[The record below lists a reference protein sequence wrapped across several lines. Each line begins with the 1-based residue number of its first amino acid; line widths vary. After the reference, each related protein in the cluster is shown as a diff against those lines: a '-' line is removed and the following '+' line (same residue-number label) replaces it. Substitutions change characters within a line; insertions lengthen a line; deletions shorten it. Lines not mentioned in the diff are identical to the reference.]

1 MLAADPFCQYYADF
15 LEATYDCVDRLV
27 LNAYFPLGCSPGGF
41 RTWWRQLYGTDD
53 NLDNAHLMRLAG
65 RFARRIYGWAKK
77 NQVPVLK
84 CPGKQRADELVE
96 EACPVSPQRPG
107 VFCIVVKRAP
117 YPVWSVHR
125 YGQGG
130 IDIYHPK
137 QSPYVNH
144 YAFHIWDVAWG
155 HLVIK
160 VCGQPPFTAQILV
173 NGHEY
178 VACQAAQQGLK
189 FCKEDNCF
197 TDWTDA
203 AGLRKVADTVR
214 SPNVVGR
221 LQQICAHWLAKVC
234 LCLALDVAEQ
244 ERSGFHYEFAVY
256 QAEYS
261 RNLLF
266 REGRVLDKVLQG
278 VIDRTRSALDV
289 RTVKTIFGRRQRGG
303 GSGGQEP
310 RWEVVVERPSY
321 DLTVFKVHCGKL
333 TLKMYSKGERVLRS
347 EVIVH
352 NARELK
358 IGRRLEKFPEMV
370 TRLQAMLERFLQVL
384 RCVDVA
390 CLDDRTWED
399 LPQPSQVGKMRVAGV
414 NLNQPRLRAVLQA
427 VLALAVLPQ
436 RWGCA
441 AVAEKVREILGC
453 SSATYAARQAA
464 YDLKKLRGKELIR
477 KDGPRYYEASAEGL
491 QTIAALGVLQDKV
504 IKPVLA
510 KATNPKVRIK
520 PMTHGPIEAHYE
532 RVQEEIAGLFQ
543 AVGIPA

>member
-1 MLAADPFCQYYADF
+1 MIATDPFSQYYADF
-15 LEATYDCVDRLV
+15 LDATYDCVDRIV

-41 RTWWRQLYGTDD
+41 RTWWRRLYGTDD

-65 RFARRIYGWAKK
+65 RFSRRLHGWAHK
-77 NQVPVLK
+77 NQIPVFK
-84 CPGKQRADELVE
+84 CGAKQRPHELVE
-96 EACPVSPQRPG
+96 EECPVIPQRPG
-107 VFCIVVKRAP
+107 VFCVVVKRAP
-117 YPVWSVHR
+117 YPVWAVHR
-125 YGQGG
+125 YGRGG

-137 QSPYVNH
+137 DPPFVNH
-144 YAFHIWDVAWG
+144 YAFHIWDIAWG

-160 VCGQPPFTAQILV
+160 VCGHPPFTAQILV

-178 VACQAAQQGLK
+178 VACQAEKQGLK
-189 FCKEDNCF
+189 FRKEDNCF
-197 TDWTDA
+197 TDCADA
-203 AGLRKVADTVR
+203 AGLRIVAETLR
-214 SPNVVGR
+214 SLDVIGR
-221 LQQICAHWLAKVC
+221 LKRACAHWLSKVC

-266 REGRVLDKVLQG
+266 HEGHALEKVFQG
-278 VIDRTRSALDV
+278 VIDRTRATLDI

-303 GSGGQEP
+303 REQGQEP

-333 TLKMYSKGERVLRS
+333 TLKMYSKGERVLRI
-347 EVIVH
+347 EAIVH

-358 IGRRLEKFPEMV
+358 IGRKLEKFAEMV
-370 TRLQAMLERFLQVL
+370 GRLQVMLERFLQVV

-399 LPQPSQVGKMRVAGV
+399 LPRPSQVGKARVAGV
-414 NLNQPRLRAVLQA
+414 DMNQPRSRAVLQA

-436 RWGCA
+436 RWGSA
-441 AVAEKVREILGC
+441 AVAAKVCEIMGW
-453 SSATYAARQAA
+453 STTRYQSRHAS
-464 YDLKKLRGKELIR
+464 YDLKKLRGKNLIH
-477 KDGPRYYEASAEGL
+477 KAGPRYCEASPQGL
-491 QTIAALGVLQDKV
+491 QTIAALAILQDKV

-510 KATNPKVRIK
+510 KATNPKLRKK
-520 PMTHGPIEAHYE
+520 PETHGPIEVQYE
-532 RVQEEIAGLFQ
+532 AVHKEIANLFQ